1 MATMAHIFNRL
12 WMRQDAE
19 SDAADRANARSG
31 ACRLRPLP
39 NEDVYFFVKRIDNS
53 RVIREADPAASR
65 VCWRTIAVAC
75 AAAVIVIG
83 ILLPHAWGVI
93 AGYQIQSLKAE
104 EQRLKSEFSVVQA
117 EEARLLRPERLEELA
132 RQQRFVEPTPD
143 RVHYLPAQAD
153 GTVALNRS
161 AGK

>member
-19 SDAADRANARSG
+19 ADAADRAEARSG
-31 ACRLRPLP
+31 VCRLRPLP

-93 AGYQIQSLKAE
+93 AGYQIQSLRAE
-104 EQRLKSEFSVVQA
+104 QQRLKSEFSAVLA
-117 EEARLLRPERLEELA
+117 DEARLLSPERLEELA
-132 RQQRFVEPTPD
+132 RRQQFVEPSAD
-143 RVHYLPAQAD
+143 HIHYLSPRPD
-153 GTVALNRS
+153 GAVALNRP
-161 AGK
+161 AAK